1 MLRGPRLLA
10 VVAAL
15 LLGCGDPTASDPP
28 LTAPSELATREL
40 ASGDVEVSWRDNSD
54 NETSFELVRSSNGP
68 SGPFT
73 PFASVA
79 ADVSTYQDTT
89 VDGVGQYCYQVR
101 AVGPAGTSPSPFSS
115 PVCFQATA
123 PNAPSELAATAT
135 FGQVD
140 VTWID
145 NSDDETGFEIWRSST
160 GSSGTFTLVATVEAG
175 VTTLGNTGLDAGAEY
190 CYRVRA
196 VGNGGRQ
203 SDFSNTDC
211 ATTPVP
217 TVPPPAAPT
226 ALAATPSS
234 HTAIALTWTDNAADE
249 AGFEIWRSTT
259 GAGGTY
265 ALGAG
270 LGADATSSDDTG
282 LEPVTEY
289 CYQVRAVGGPS
300 VPPSAFTN
308 SSCATTLAPPPPAA
322 PTGLS
327 ATPASATA
335 IDLAWQDN
343 ATDEAAYE
351 IWRSTTGASGTY
363 SLLASPPADG
373 ESYGDQGLTPLT
385 EYCYQVRAI
394 GAGAAP
400 ASAFSNSDCATT
412 PAPPP
417 PATPTGLA
425 ATAISPTRIN
435 LAWQDNATDE
445 GGYEIRRSTGG
456 GTYTVLA
463 TLPAD
468 AASFS
473 DTGLDP
479 DTEYCYRVRATG
491 AGGAPDSPLTPVT
504 PESCATTAPPG
515 VVRVVLFG
523 DSNTDRCTGTAGAKS
538 SYVSVDPAL
547 GPNAPHQACQVAGKI
562 ETEWG
567 ALPRSEVIEAVNHG
581 ISSTATGGG
590 GFGWQDRTNQGSP
603 NARTVVNGTTRFEAE
618 VLGVGFPWSGGEPTN
633 QYFPVGSVTRVNAFV
648 PGPNDFVYVSMGTN
662 DAETSRNMTAAQTE
676 TNLRWMID
684 QWTAAGKAADHFM
697 LTTLPPRSGASSA
710 TAIPERNALIRALAA
725 DLGVHLID
733 IAAMTSDDDG
743 ETWRNASLHIGD
755 GIHYTDAVRGL
766 IADEVVSWMS
776 ATTPPE

>member
-28 LTAPSELATREL
+28 LTAPSDLATREL

-54 NETSFELVRSSNGP
+54 NETSFELVRSSSGP

-89 VDGVGQYCYQVR
+89 VDGVAQYCYQVR

-123 PNAPSELAATAT
+123 PNAPSGLGAAAT

-145 NSDDETGFEIWRSST
+145 NSDDETAFEIWRSST

-196 VGNGGRQ
+196 VGNRGQ
-203 SDFSNTDC
+203 PSDFSNTDC

-226 ALAATPSS
+226 ALVATPSS
-234 HTAIALTWTDNAADE
+234 HTAIALGWTDNAADE

-259 GAGGTY
+259 GPGGTY
-265 ALGAG
+265 ALLAT
-270 LGADATSSDDTG
+270 LGEDATASDDTG
-282 LEPVTEY
+282 LTPVTEY

-300 VPPSAFTN
+300 VPPSAFSN

-343 ATDEAAYE
+343 ASDETAYE
-351 IWRSTTGASGTY
+351 VWRSTTGVSGTY
-363 SLLASPPADG
+363 SLLASPAADS
-373 ESYGDQGLTPLT
+373 ESYGDQSLTPLT

-400 ASAFSNSDCATT
+400 ASAFSGSA
-412 PAPPP
+412 
-417 PATPTGLA
+417 
-425 ATAISPTRIN
+425 
-435 LAWQDNATDE
+435 
-445 GGYEIRRSTGG
+445 
-456 GTYTVLA
+456 
-463 TLPAD
+463 
-468 AASFS
+468 
-473 DTGLDP
+473 
-479 DTEYCYRVRATG
+479 
-491 AGGAPDSPLTPVT
+491 
-504 PESCATTAPPG
+504 CATTAPPG

-523 DSNTDRCTGTAGAKS
+523 DSNTDRCNGTTGAKS

-562 ETEWG
+562 ETDWG
-567 ALPRSEVIEAVNHG
+567 ALPRTEVIEAVNHG
-581 ISSTATGGG
+581 IASTATGGG
-590 GFGWQDRTNQGSP
+590 GFGWQDRTTQGSP

-618 VLGVGFPWSGGEPTN
+618 VLGAGFPWSGGEPTN
-633 QYFPVGSVTRVNAFV
+633 QYFPDGSVTRVNAFV
-648 PGPNDFVYVSMGTN
+648 PGTDDFAYVSMGTN
-662 DAETSRNMTAAQTE
+662 DAEPSRNMTAAQTE
-676 TNLRWMID
+676 ANLRWMVER
-684 QWTAAGKAADHFM
+684 WLAAGKAADHFM
-697 LTTLPPRSGASSA
+697 LSTLAPRSGASSA
-710 TAIPERNALIRALAA
+710 TAIPDRNALIRALASE
-725 DLGVHLID
+725 LGVHLID

-743 ETWRNASLHIGD
+743 ATWRSASLHVGD